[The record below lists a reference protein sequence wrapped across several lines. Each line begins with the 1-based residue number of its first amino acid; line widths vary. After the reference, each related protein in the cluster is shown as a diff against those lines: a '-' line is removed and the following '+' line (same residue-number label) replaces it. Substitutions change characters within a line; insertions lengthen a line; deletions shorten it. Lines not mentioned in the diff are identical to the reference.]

1 MATGVGHRWA
11 DIFQAANTTLTWSW
25 AIGEREHHW
34 EFSFRPF
41 QANSDAEI
49 LRHFV
54 TTDNNLV
61 STDHL
66 VVKTTTG
73 NIFRISAI
81 WVSGA

>member
-1 MATGVGHRWA
+1 MSTGTGHTWA
-11 DIFQAANTTLTWSW
+11 DVFQAANAPAHWTW
-25 AIGEREHHW
+25 AIAEREHYW
-34 EFSFRPF
+34 SFSYRPF

-49 LRHFV
+49 TRHFT

-61 STDHL
+61 ATEHIFTT
-66 VVKTTTG
+66 TTTG